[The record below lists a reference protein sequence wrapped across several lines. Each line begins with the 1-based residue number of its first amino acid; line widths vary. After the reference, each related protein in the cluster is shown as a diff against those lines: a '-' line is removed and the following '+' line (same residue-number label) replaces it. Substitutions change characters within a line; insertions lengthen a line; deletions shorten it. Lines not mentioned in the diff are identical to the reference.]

1 MLVLTRKK
9 DEGIIIGDSISI
21 TIVDIKSGQVRVGI
35 DAPADTR
42 IFRRELY
49 EQIKQ
54 ENMSALAWKPEDLE
68 TLATTLSSSGTTR

>member
-21 TIVDIKSGQVRVGI
+21 TIVDIKNGQVRVGI

-54 ENMSALAWKPEDLE
+54 ENLAARAWKPEDLE

>member
-9 DEGIIIGDSISI
+9 DEGIIIGDTISI
-21 TIVDIKSGQVRVGI
+21 TIVDIKGGQVRVGI
-35 DAPADTR
+35 SAPPDTR

-54 ENMSALAWKPEDLE
+54 ENTAALAWKPEDLE
-68 TLATTLSSSGTTR
+68 TLATALSSSETTR